1 MQGRKSRWCVW
12 IQCDIF
18 SFDRRN
24 PFHTARKSWLHVLDF
39 QGLSRTFKD
48 FPGFLRIF
56 KTFFECDPKK
66 YITFFFVCWFY
77 KGSLVDLVPGI
88 SAAGIWTFGKCPS
101 FLFSKT
107 MYLVQPTS
115 RSVPFQKRIMN
126 CRVWSQEWAKP
137 IQSSDPPRPHLD
149 WKVQIWSFTSNT
161 IIIIIAA
168 INDGLNFDTNVQK
181 IWSQY

>member
-18 SFDRRN
+18 SFDRRD
-24 PFHTARKSWLHVLDF
+24 PFHTARKSWLHVQDI
-39 QGLSRTFKD
+39 QGLSRIFKD
-48 FPGFLRIF
+48 FQDFLWMWSKEI
-56 KTFFECDPKK
+56 
-66 YITFFFVCWFY
+66 YNFFFVCWLY
-77 KGSLVDLVPGI
+77 KGFLVDLVPGI
-88 SAAGIWTFGKCPS
+88 SATGIWTFGKCPS